1 MKKISHRHERAKKLV
16 SGKGTGVSGG
26 HKVSKMTGKGI
37 GLSGAA
43 PTIFPAGG
51 AESKKRL
58 DKRPRRPDG
67 GRIGMPTKKGKP
79 STEVN
84 IVIAGKGDGAPASRP
99 VPVPV
104 PVGGPPPGAMPPR
117 PPMGGA
123 PGMMSPGG
131 PMRPPM
137 KRGGAVHMTAG
148 AGGGEGRLQKT
159 AIQKSDRKGK
169 RK

>member
-1 MKKISHRHERAKKLV
+1 MKKTSHRHERAKKLI

-26 HKVSKMTGKGI
+26 HKVSKMTGKSI

-51 AESKKRL
+51 AASKKRL
-58 DKRPRRPDG
+58 DKRPRRADG

-84 IVIAGKGDGAPASRP
+84 IVIAGKDGGPQPGRPIP
-99 VPVPV
+99 VPVPA
-104 PVGGPPPGAMPPR
+104 GASPMPPR
-117 PPMGGA
+117 PPMGAG
-123 PGMMSPGG
+123 PGMMPPGAAG

-137 KRGGAVHMTAG
+137 KRGGAVKMTAG
-148 AGGGEGRLQKT
+148 AGGGEGRLEKT